1 MTPDFAAKARE
12 LDFAHQNGEP
22 CANCARIAAALRE
35 VHDAA
40 IEAALAE
47 CWKKTG
53 RIVRTQ
59 TGHGLATEP
68 RSLLEIEDGIR
79 ALKVSR

>member
-1 MTPDFAAKARE
+1 MTPDFSAKARE

-40 IEAALAE
+40 IGAAEKAIDPEAISHETCNAFTCLMAA
-47 CWKKTG
+47 KHF
-53 RIVRTQ
+53 V
-59 TGHGLATEP
+59 
-68 RSLLEIEDGIR
+68 R
-79 ALKVSR
+79 ALKSGGGT